1 MVADLP
7 ARSWAVIALT
17 WLRTVA
23 LAGVFIC
30 AGRLLDALIED
41 GGVAV
46 GPLLIALALIAVAAV
61 AGGLAAAQPPRVQ
74 AEEEIAWRSR
84 LVRAVLDGGPYR
96 SATGTLVSRLTEG
109 VERVA
114 GYRATFLAPTLAAF
128 TAPLLVLGVLA
139 VAIDAVLAA
148 RLALLVALVPLV
160 VAFFMRTFRRPNA
173 HYRRTAAAVAGRF
186 HELLRALGT
195 LRLLGA
201 TAQGRA
207 ECAEASARLESEVGA
222 VLRRSQLMILVNDAL
237 FGVVLVTAA
246 VALALDGFAAGRL
259 SAGAVLATV
268 LLALLLHEP
277 IDRLGRTFYV
287 GMGGRA
293 EQRELTALLDQ
304 FRTRTRPPEQEPTGV
319 HPPGLEFDALSVDR
333 GGQAVLQEVSA
344 NVPPGGVLAVV
355 GPTGA
360 GKSTLALTVQGLLTP
375 RSGQIR
381 VAGGAPGPG
390 SLRSLVR
397 TVRQVP
403 YLFTGTIAENL
414 RLAAPGATEAE
425 LWDCLAR
432 VHLAPEVAAMPH
444 GLHTAVGESGAALSG
459 GQVRRIGLA
468 RALLSNA
475 EVLVLD
481 EPTADL
487 DPHSEVLITRT
498 LAELRGERTLVL
510 IAHRLETTA
519 GADRVL
525 VLDRGRV
532 AALGSPA
539 ELIDGTGYYAAATAT
554 ETLGVS

>member
-1 MVADLP
+1 MLATLP
-7 ARSWAVIALT
+7 ARSWVVIALT
-17 WLRTVA
+17 WLRTMA
-23 LAGVFIC
+23 LAGVFLC
-30 AGRLLDALIED
+30 AGRLLDALIEN
-41 GGVAV
+41 GGLPA
-46 GPLLIALALIAVAAV
+46 GPLLTALPLIAVAAV
-61 AGGLAAAQPPRVQ
+61 AGGLAAAEPPRVQ

-84 LVRAVLDGGPYR
+84 LVRAVLDGGPYQ
-96 SATGTLVSRLTEG
+96 SSTGTLVSRLTEG

-128 TAPLLVLGVLA
+128 TAPVLVLGVLA
-139 VAIDAVLAA
+139 VAVEAALAA
-148 RLALLVALVPLV
+148 RLAVLVALVPLV
-160 VAFFMRTFRRPNA
+160 VAFFMRVFRRPNA

-186 HELLRALGT
+186 HETLRALGT

-207 ECAEASARLESEVGA
+207 ESAEASARLESEVGS

-237 FGVVLVTAA
+237 FAVVMVTAA

-268 LLALLLHEP
+268 LLTLLLHEP

-293 EQRELTALLDQ
+293 EQRELTALLEHS
-304 FRTRTRPPEQEPTGV
+304 RTRPPEQEPTGV
-319 HPPGLEFDALSVDR
+319 YPPGLEIRDLSVDR
-333 GGQAVLQEVSA
+333 GGQAVLHEVSA
-344 NVPPGGVLAVV
+344 SVPPGGVLAVV

-360 GKSTLALTVQGLLTP
+360 GKSTLALTLQGLLAA

-381 VAGGAPGPG
+381 LAGRTQGTDG
-390 SLRSLVR
+390 LRSQVR

-414 RLAAPGATEAE
+414 RLADPTATEAD

-432 VHLAPEVAAMPH
+432 VHLAAEVTAMPH

-468 RALLSNA
+468 RALLAKA

-487 DPHSEVLITRT
+487 DRHSEVLISRT

-519 GADRVL
+519 AADRVL
-525 VLDRGRV
+525 VLDRGHM